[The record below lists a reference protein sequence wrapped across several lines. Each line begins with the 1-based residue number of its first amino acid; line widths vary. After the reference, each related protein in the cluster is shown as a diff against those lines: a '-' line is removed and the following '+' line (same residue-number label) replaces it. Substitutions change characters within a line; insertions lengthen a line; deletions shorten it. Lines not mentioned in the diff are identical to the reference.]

1 MCSIQTVYSYNP
13 GIIHKRKYMKRV
25 FFGVAVAAAFTLAC
39 FATPQGAFAAVAPQ
53 VLPPDTGLLWHQTAA
68 QLLQTCDDQIAATKT
83 TIAKIESL
91 SAPEWTFL
99 DSVQAVETA
108 TADLN
113 DNTTAQ
119 TFLAS
124 VSPAS
129 DVRDASNKCQ
139 QEVSDYF
146 ATLSADPK
154 IYAMSARVQAIGDAK
169 TDADK
174 KLVETYV
181 LTGVRAGV
189 ALPPAQRD
197 SLTKLFQQLNDLE
210 IAFQRTLAED
220 KTTVHISAAD
230 AKPLP
235 AAFVANLK
243 PAADGYDVP
252 VNESTFTQFM
262 DDESDSA
269 ARERFYIA
277 YEQRGGVANV
287 TRLEQAVTLRYTI
300 AHMLGYKQWA
310 DYQLAAKMAKS
321 PARVESFLAQIDSTL
336 LPAARAERA
345 HLAALKKAD
354 GDMTPFASWDTAYY
368 ENKLIKTKYAVDDN
382 VVRQYFPVDHVIS
395 GVFSIY
401 EKLLGVTYTQL
412 PTPDAWAPDV
422 REYSIADAAT
432 GKAIGWF
439 YLDLFPRAGKYDH
452 FANFGIRPGRL
463 LPDGTYQ
470 KPITAIVGNWPAPAP
485 GQPALLSHDD
495 VVTFFHEF
503 GHAMHS
509 TLSIAPYE
517 TLYGTAVRGDFV
529 EAPSQML
536 ENWMWQPSILKIVSS
551 NVNTGAPLP
560 DSLIAK
566 MVALQHVTDGLDY
579 TGQAFYAQYDM
590 TLHSSGPTVDATAL
604 WRKLQ
609 TSMTVGHPIPGTY
622 PEASFGHLM
631 GGYDAGYY
639 GYLWSKVFA
648 QDMFTVFQHYGLESP
663 VAGMRYRKDILEP
676 GAVYEPDVLLE
687 RFLGRPVSY
696 DAFYKYLGITPK

>member
-1 MCSIQTVYSYNP
+1 
-13 GIIHKRKYMKRV
+13 MKRV
-25 FFGVAVAAAFTLAC
+25 LLGAVAAAASAIAC
-39 FATPQGAFAAVAPQ
+39 FGLSQSASAALAPQ
-53 VLPPDTGLLWHQTAA
+53 VLPPATGLAWHQTAA
-68 QLLQTCDDQIAATKT
+68 QVLQTCDDQIAKTKSA
-83 TIAKIESL
+83 IAKIESL
-91 SAPEWTFL
+91 SAPEWTFV
-99 DSVQAVETA
+99 DSVQGVETA

-113 DNTTAQ
+113 DGTTAQ

-124 VSPAS
+124 VAPAS
-129 DVRDASNKCQ
+129 DVRDAANKCQ
-139 QEVSDYF
+139 QEISDYYS
-146 ATLSADPK
+146 TISADPK
-154 IYAMSARVQAIGDAK
+154 IYAMAARVQAIGDAK

-197 SLTKLFQQLNDLE
+197 TLTKLFQQLNDLE
-210 IAFQRTLAED
+210 IAFGRALSED
-220 KTTVHISAAD
+220 KSAIHISTAD
-230 AKPLP
+230 SKSFP

-243 PAADGYDVP
+243 PVAGGYDVP
-252 VNESTFTQFM
+252 VNESTYAQFM
-262 DDESDSA
+262 DNETDSA
-269 ARERFYIA
+269 ARERFMIA
-277 YEQRGGVANV
+277 YGQRGGAANV
-287 TRLEQAVTLRYTI
+287 TRLEQAVKVRYTI
-300 AHMLGYKQWA
+300 AHMLGYAQWA

-321 PARVESFLAQIDSTL
+321 PARVETFLAQIDSTL

-368 ENKLIKTKYAVDDN
+368 ENKLIKTKYAVDDK
-382 VVRQYFPVDHVIS
+382 VVREYFPVDHVIS

-422 REYSIADAAT
+422 REYSIADAAS

-452 FANFGIRPGRL
+452 FANFGVLPGRL
-463 LPDGTYQ
+463 LPDGSFQ
-470 KPITAIVGNWPAPAP
+470 KPVTAIVGSWPAPAP
-485 GQPALLSHDD
+485 GQPALLSHGD

-566 MVALQHVTDGLDY
+566 MVALEHVTDGLDY

-609 TSMTVGHPIPGTY
+609 TSMTVGHAIPGTY

-648 QDMFTVFQHYGLESP
+648 QDMFTVFQRYGLESP

-696 DAFYKYLGITPK
+696 AAFYKYLGITPH

>member
-1 MCSIQTVYSYNP
+1 
-13 GIIHKRKYMKRV
+13 MKRV
-25 FFGVAVAAAFTLAC
+25 LLGAAVAAAFCIAC
-39 FATPQGAFAAVAPQ
+39 WAGPQSALGALAPQ
-53 VLPPDTGLLWHQTAA
+53 VLPPATGLEWHQTAA
-68 QLLQTCDDQIAATKT
+68 QLLQSCEDQIAATKT
-83 TIAKIESL
+83 GIAKIESL
-91 SAPEWTFL
+91 TAPEWTFV

-113 DNTTAQ
+113 DATTAQ

-129 DVRDASNKCQ
+129 DVRDAANKCQ
-139 QEVSDYF
+139 QEISDYY

-154 IYAMSARVQAIGDAK
+154 IYAMAARVQATGDAK

-174 KLVETYV
+174 KLVESYV
-181 LTGVRAGV
+181 LTGARAGV

-197 SLTKLFQQLNDLE
+197 KLTKLFQQLNDLQ
-210 IAFQRTLAED
+210 IAFARALAED
-220 KTTVHISAAD
+220 KTTIDISTAD
-230 AKPLP
+230 SRSLP
-235 AAFVANLK
+235 AGFVANIK
-243 PAADGYDVP
+243 PTVGGYDVP
-252 VNESTFTQFM
+252 VNESTYSQFM
-262 DDESDSA
+262 DNETDAA
-269 ARERFYIA
+269 ARERFVVA
-277 YEQRGGVANV
+277 YGQRGGPANV
-287 TRLEQAVTLRYTI
+287 TRLEQAVTVRYTI
-300 AHMLGYKQWA
+300 ARMLGYAQWA

-321 PARVESFLAQIDSTL
+321 PARVRAFLAQIDSTL
-336 LPAARAERA
+336 LPAARTERA

-354 GDMTPFASWDTAYY
+354 GDLTPFGSWDTPYY

-382 VVRQYFPVDHVIS
+382 VVREYFPVDHVIS

-412 PTPDAWAPDV
+412 PSPDTWAPDV

-452 FANFGIRPGRL
+452 FANFGVRPGRL
-463 LPDGTYQ
+463 LPDGSYQ
-470 KPITAIVGNWPAPAP
+470 KPVTAIVGNWPAPAP
-485 GQPALLSHDD
+485 GQPALLSHGD

-551 NVNTGAPLP
+551 NVNTGEPLP
-560 DSLIAK
+560 DSLITK
-566 MVALQHVTDGLDY
+566 MVALEHVTDGLDY
-579 TGQAFYAQYDM
+579 TGQAFLAQYDM

-604 WRKLQ
+604 WRSLQ
-609 TSMTVGHPIPGTY
+609 ATMTAGHPVPGTY

-631 GGYDAGYY
+631 SGYDAGYY

-648 QDMFTVFQHYGLESP
+648 QDMFTVFQSAGLESP
-663 VAGMRYRKDILEP
+663 EAGMRYRKDILEP

-696 DAFYKYLGITPK
+696 DAFYKYLGIKH

>member
-1 MCSIQTVYSYNP
+1 MNNQLI
-13 GIIHKRKYMKRV
+13 G
-25 FFGVAVAAAFTLAC
+25 AAAA
-39 FATPQGAFAAVAPQ
+39 ATAVLICATAPAGAIAAPAPEA
-53 VLPPDTGLLWHQTAA
+53 LPPATGLQWHQTAA
-68 QLLQTCDDQIAATKT
+68 QVQQTCDAQIALTKSA
-83 TIAKIESL
+83 IAKIESL
-91 SAPEWTFL
+91 SAPEWSFV
-99 DSVQAVETA
+99 DSIQAIEKV

-113 DNTTAQ
+113 DGTTAQ
-119 TFLAS
+119 VFLAS
-124 VSPAS
+124 VAPAS
-129 DVRDASNKCQ
+129 DVRDAANKCQ
-139 QEVSDYF
+139 QELSDYY

-154 IYAMSARVQAIGDAK
+154 IYAMAARVQAIGDAR

-197 SLTKLFQQLNDLE
+197 QLTKLFQQLSDLT
-210 IAFQRTLAED
+210 IAFQRELSED
-220 KTTVHISAAD
+220 KTVIHISAAD

-235 AAFVANLK
+235 APFVANIK
-243 PAADGYDVP
+243 PATDGYDVP
-252 VNESTFTQFM
+252 VNESTYSQFM
-262 DDESDSA
+262 DSETDGA
-269 ARERFYIA
+269 ARERFATA
-277 YEQRGGVANV
+277 YGRRGGPANV
-287 TRLEQAVTLRYTI
+287 TRLEQAVALRYRI
-300 AHMLGYKQWA
+300 ARMLGFAQWA

-321 PARVESFLAQIDSTL
+321 PARVRAFLAQIDTTL

-345 HLAALKKAD
+345 RLAALKKAD
-354 GDMTPFASWDTAYY
+354 GDSTPFASWDTAYY
-368 ENKLIKTKYAVDDN
+368 QTKLIKTKYAVDDS
-382 VVRQYFPVDHVIS
+382 VVRQYFPVDRVIS

-401 EKLLGVTYTQL
+401 QKLLGVTFTRL
-412 PTPDAWAPDV
+412 ATPDAWSPEV
-422 REYSIADAAT
+422 REYSIADTAS

-452 FANFGIRPGRL
+452 FADFGVRPGRL
-463 LPDGTYQ
+463 LPDGSLQ
-470 KPITAIVGNWPAPAP
+470 KPVTAIVGNWPAPAP
-485 GQPALLSHDD
+485 GQPALLSHED

-551 NVNTGAPLP
+551 NVKTGAPLP
-560 DSLIAK
+560 DSLITK
-566 MVALQHVTDGLDY
+566 MVALEHVTDGSDY

-604 WRKLQ
+604 WTKLQ
-609 TSMTVGHPIPGTY
+609 ATMTVGHTIPGTY
-622 PEASFGHLM
+622 PEAAFGHLM

-648 QDMFTVFQHYGLESP
+648 QDMFTVFQRYGLESP

-696 DAFYKYLGITPK
+696 DAFYKYLGITPPKSH

>member
-1 MCSIQTVYSYNP
+1 
-13 GIIHKRKYMKRV
+13 MKNN
-25 FFGVAVAAAFTLAC
+25 
-39 FATPQGAFAAVAPQ
+39 FAGAAVAGAFVLACLTAPLRASAAPEPQ
-53 VLPPDTGLLWHQTAA
+53 MLPASTGLDWHQSAA
-68 QLLQTCDDQIAATKT
+68 QLLQTCDDQIALTKT
-83 TIAKIESL
+83 AIARIESL
-91 SAPEWTFL
+91 SAPEWTFI

-108 TADLN
+108 AADLN
-113 DNTTAQ
+113 DATTAQ

-124 VSPAS
+124 VAPDSA
-129 DVRDASNKCQ
+129 VRDASNKCQ
-139 QEVSDYF
+139 QEISDYYT
-146 ATLSADPK
+146 ALSADPK
-154 IYAMSARVQAIGDAK
+154 IYAMAARVRTIGDAK

-189 ALPPAQRD
+189 ALPAAQRD
-197 SLTKLFQQLNDLE
+197 QLTKLFQQLNDLT
-210 IAFQRTLAED
+210 IAFGRALSED
-220 KTTVHISAAD
+220 KTVIHISADD

-235 AAFVANLK
+235 AAFVANIK
-243 PAADGYDVP
+243 PANGGYDVP
-252 VNESTFTQFM
+252 VNESTYSQFM
-262 DDESDSA
+262 DNETNGA
-269 ARERFYIA
+269 ARERFAVA
-277 YEQRGGVANV
+277 YGQRGGPANV
-287 TRLEQAVTLRYTI
+287 TRLEQAVALRYEI
-300 AHMLGYKQWA
+300 ARMLGFPQWA
-310 DYQLAAKMAKS
+310 DYQLAAKMAKTPS
-321 PARVESFLAQIDSTL
+321 RVEAFLAQIDSTL

-345 HLAALKKAD
+345 RLAALKKAD
-354 GDMTPFASWDTAYY
+354 GDPTPFASWDTAYY
-368 ENKLIKTKYAVDDN
+368 ETELIKTKYAVDEN

-401 EKLLGVTYTQL
+401 QKLLGVTFTQI
-412 PTPDAWAPDV
+412 PSPDVWAPDV
-422 REYSIADAAT
+422 REYSIADTAT

-452 FANFGIRPGRL
+452 FANFGVRPGRL
-463 LPDGTYQ
+463 LPGGAYQ
-470 KPITAIVGNWPAPAP
+470 KPVTVIVGNWPAPAP
-485 GQPALLSHDD
+485 GQPALLSHGD

-551 NVNTGAPLP
+551 NVTTGAPLP

-579 TGQAFYAQYDM
+579 TGQAFLAQYDM

-609 TSMTVGHPIPGTY
+609 PEMTVGHTIPGTY

-648 QDMFTVFQHYGLESP
+648 QDMFTVFQRYGLESS
-663 VAGMRYRKDILEP
+663 VAGMRYREDILEP
-676 GAVYEPDVLLE
+676 GAVYEPDLLLE

-696 DAFYKYLGITPK
+696 DAFYKYLGIKPPK